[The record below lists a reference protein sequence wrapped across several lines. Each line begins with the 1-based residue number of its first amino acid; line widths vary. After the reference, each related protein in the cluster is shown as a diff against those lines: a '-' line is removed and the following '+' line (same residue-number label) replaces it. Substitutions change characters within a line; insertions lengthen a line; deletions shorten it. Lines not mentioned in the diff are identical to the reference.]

1 MVSTCWRQTMTLSM
15 RPRNGRIGSS
25 RRSPSSPLSDFCALI
40 NAHPL
45 CHAGCESVRDQ
56 CGSGVVSISPGFTS
70 AEICEFVVQ
79 YHLLPHGQK
88 GSWRAAQGVSIRQLR
103 RWEAAVFAG
112 DLDRG
117 LIPREGSGVTVPPA
131 KRTALA
137 MAQTAK
143 QERDEAELARLQA
156 RVCE

>member
-1 MVSTCWRQTMTLSM
+1 M
-15 RPRNGRIGSS
+15 
-25 RRSPSSPLSDFCALI
+25 
-40 NAHPL
+40 
-45 CHAGCESVRDQ
+45 
-56 CGSGVVSISPGFTS
+56 SISPGFTS

-156 RVCE
+156 RVCELEATNETLGKAIGLLHAMNAAEPDAAPTSSDPDDSSPSRTNSSPS

>member
-1 MVSTCWRQTMTLSM
+1 
-15 RPRNGRIGSS
+15 
-25 RRSPSSPLSDFCALI
+25 
-40 NAHPL
+40 
-45 CHAGCESVRDQ
+45 
-56 CGSGVVSISPGFTS
+56 VSISAGFTS
-70 AEICEFVVQ
+70 AEIREFVVQ

-103 RWEAAVFAG
+103 RWEATVFAG

-117 LIPREGSGVTVPPA
+117 LIPREGGGVTVPPA

-143 QERDEAELARLQA
+143 QDRDEAELAHLRA
-156 RVCE
+156 RVRELEATNEALGKAIGLLHEMNVEEPDAAPTITVLDDSSPPRTDSSPS